1 MSALK
6 VRVEKGRI
14 SGQAP
19 AGLPDGEHELCL
31 AEPEDTMTEAELEE
45 LNSALEAAWQSIK
58 AGRYKP
64 AQTVLAELRERDA
77 VRRRY
82 R

>member
-1 MSALK
+1 
-6 VRVEKGRI
+6 
-14 SGQAP
+14 
-19 AGLPDGEHELCL
+19 
-31 AEPEDTMTEAELEE
+31 MTEAELEE

-64 AQTVLAELRERDA
+64 AQTVLTELRERDA